1 MQYAVIRLG
10 GKQYKISK
18 DLMFEVDKL
27 EGEVNDKLVIDDVL
41 LFVDEDKIIVGKPT
55 IEGAKVTVEILE
67 QKKGKKIRVMKYKSK
82 VRYRRA
88 MGFRPLLSVV
98 KINEIEIGGSK
109 KKEVSKTASGA
120 TKK

>member
-18 DLMFEVDKL
+18 DSTIEVDKL
-27 EGEVNDKLVIDDVL
+27 EGEANSKLVIDDVL
-41 LFVDEDKIIVGKPT
+41 LVADEDKVFIGNPT
-55 IEGAKVTVEILE
+55 VEGAKVTAEILE

-98 KINEIEIGGSK
+98 KIDDISLRGSK
-109 KKEVSKTASGA
+109 KTEESKTTSGP

>member
-18 DLMFEVDKL
+18 DSTIEVDKL
-27 EGEVNDKLVIDDVL
+27 DGEANSKLVIEDVL
-41 LFVDEDKIIVGKPT
+41 LVADEDKITVGKPT
-55 IEGAKVTVEILE
+55 VDGVKINAKILE
-67 QKKGKKIRVMKYKSK
+67 QKKGKKIRVMKFKSK

-88 MGFRPLLSVV
+88 MGFRPQLSVV
-98 KINEIEIGGSK
+98 KIDDIVFGGSK
-109 KKEVSKTASGA
+109 KKEESKSASKT

>member
-18 DLMFEVDKL
+18 GSTIEVDKL
-27 EGEVNDKLVIDDVL
+27 AGEASSKLVIDDVL
-41 LFVDEDKIIVGKPT
+41 LIADEDKITVGKPT
-55 IEGAKVTVEILE
+55 VDGVMINAKILE

-98 KINEIEIGGSK
+98 KIDDIIFGGSK
-109 KKEVSKTASGA
+109 KKEESKTASKP